1 LSRKAWFNDCDFLR
15 VKQKRV
21 PYNGSEIQQ
30 DRNKDWH
37 PILTWTGVVTGW
49 VDVKYKRGI

>member
-1 LSRKAWFNDCDFLR
+1 MSRKAWFNDCDFLR